1 MKVGIIIIFYNNEKD
16 IDISLLS
23 EQLNN
28 CINIDFCFINNSSND
43 GTYHVLSEI
52 KQVSKSNISIV
63 DIKKHVSEQLAI
75 KAGVRYMSN
84 YFQINHFGFL
94 NMEALRNDSKKIQ
107 EIIIDVNNNRGS
119 ETRHVTTVDIQNL
132 NPCSFP
138 SKENPITKKKCQEAF
153 SNMKTKRSTIPDD
166 FLVKLFYGS
175 LGIMG
180 IYLLI
185 ALMKRIQERK

>member
-107 EIIIDVNNNRGS
+107 EIIIDVNNNRDVMIS
-119 ETRHVTTVDIQNL
+119 HSLKKIENIKIKHPFYNSIFSVLEYLILLKLHIKSSITSFNNL
-132 NPCSFP
+132 
-138 SKENPITKKKCQEAF
+138 I
-153 SNMKTKRSTIPDD
+153 
-166 FLVKLFYGS
+166 L
-175 LGIMG
+175 
-180 IYLLI
+180 
-185 ALMKRIQERK
+185 